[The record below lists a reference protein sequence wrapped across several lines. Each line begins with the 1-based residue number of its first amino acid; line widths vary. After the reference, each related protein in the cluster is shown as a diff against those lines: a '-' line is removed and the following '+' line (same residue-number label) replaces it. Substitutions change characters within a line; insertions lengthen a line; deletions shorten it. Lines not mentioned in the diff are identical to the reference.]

1 MSSPPVSFPRVFAN
15 EKGRVRRPHSSDE
28 LGVQFSTTIGVQV
41 DITTAVFSLLEFH
54 PVPVLA

>member
-41 DITTAVFSLLEFH
+41 DITTAGELLSAS
-54 PVPVLA
+54 VLSVQPP